1 MTSTPGRYRKS
12 LILPER
18 AFSYDINSFISP
30 ILTDGFLT
38 NMHRNMRQGSKSG
51 RPSFSGKSAESA
63 KAL

>member
-1 MTSTPGRYRKS
+1 
-12 LILPER
+12 LPER